1 MRTPSKQFLSETKRK
16 RRMKSR
22 RKTPSLIQSENSEKL
37 EDRFVKPRT
46 SWKRKHET
54 TEACAE
60 IHGATESDKRLCLD
74 GCGSH

>member
-1 MRTPSKQFLSETKRK
+1 
-16 RRMKSR
+16 MKSR

-54 TEACAE
+54 IEACAE
-60 IHGATESDKRLCLD
+60 FMVPQKVRKDLALML
-74 GCGSH
+74 CGSH

>member
-1 MRTPSKQFLSETKRK
+1 
-16 RRMKSR
+16 MKSR

-54 TEACAE
+54 TDRHVLKFMVPQKVTKDLA
-60 IHGATESDKRLCLD
+60 LMV
-74 GCGSH
+74 CGSH